1 MRRIVLTLA
10 TLCPLPLLAQTQRD
24 SVISVSA
31 FRTTRV
37 APDRAAL
44 YLVVEGTAETAADAI
59 ARVDIKLKAVAD
71 ALKSFGARATL
82 DPPVSYGVGPTPNP
96 SGYPSPATP
105 ATNLARSVMRV
116 QFDRLDQLA
125 PVVAAAIAAGA
136 ASISSLSFES
146 SVADS
151 VRRARINDAIGV
163 ARLDAEAI
171 ATSLGGRLGSLV
183 SVTTTGSP
191 FAFQPS
197 SMLSFDTRFGQQAQI
212 PDIQVTTSVT
222 VQFRIVR

>member
-1 MRRIVLTLA
+1 
-10 TLCPLPLLAQTQRD
+10 
-24 SVISVSA
+24 
-31 FRTTRV
+31 
-37 APDRAAL
+37 
-44 YLVVEGTAETAADAI
+44 
-59 ARVDIKLKAVAD
+59 
-71 ALKSFGARATL
+71 
-82 DPPVSYGVGPTPNP
+82 
-96 SGYPSPATP
+96 
-105 ATNLARSVMRV
+105 MRV